1 MEARARVG
9 HFALGRGESAVGE
22 DDICRRE
29 AGLKHAER
37 AQTVGLEISPF
48 FDLTAGIV
56 GQVTGIVLA
65 LAAYHGE

>member
-1 MEARARVG
+1 MT
-9 HFALGRGESAVGE
+9 L
-22 DDICRRE
+22 CRRE
-29 AGLKHAER
+29 AGLEHAER
-37 AQTVGLEISPF
+37 AQAVGLEISRF